1 MVTSE
6 TYETKMANRIQAA
19 CELARINKHR
29 LSELT
34 AIPYSTLHR
43 KLKRP
48 MLLTVDELISIAD
61 TLGYPVEALLPDD
74 VEAA

>member
-6 TYETKMANRIQAA
+6 TFETELAGRIQAA

-48 MLLTVDELISIAD
+48 TLLTVFELTSIANAI
-61 TLGYPVEALLPDD
+61 GYPVDALLPSFG
-74 VEAA
+74 EAA